1 MRTTAVMDYLGDV
14 INPIAVKEM
23 RQAVKGRVLV
33 WMLIL
38 YLLAQLVIMGAGILF
53 SEFDG
58 GNFNAGPELLSI
70 LLIALLL
77 TCLLF
82 LPAIFGLRLSAERA
96 QNRIDLLFI
105 TDMSPYSIIWGKM
118 VAAMALTGLLFFAAM
133 PFLTLTYLLRG
144 IDLPSIFVMLALDF
158 VMVVLVIQG
167 SLLLACFPGGMISR
181 GIRFLLGLGGA
192 VTIFFIVSS
201 ISFDMLRSGV
211 GSQLGSWDF
220 WGPALTIMGL
230 LGTVMGFLYVLS
242 AVMISPNSSN
252 RAPLLRLYLFVIWC
266 CTAAITWLWFKKAG
280 GREPL
285 YTWVITMVGLF
296 STVFII
302 SLCERTVIG
311 PRVRRR
317 IPRRRWL
324 RVPAFFL
331 YSGAASGVL
340 FSLSMLAL
348 SLGAVQGVSVLV
360 PQVFNDW
367 AHKFHLGILVFT
379 LYLVC
384 YALTSLLVR
393 RLLLPKTENYNSST
407 IMILFI
413 LLAAGSLFP
422 FLFAWFFLHH
432 DLDRIPDLWYL
443 GDPLIVFLEPRM
455 LETARNL
462 TIVWALVA
470 LALNIPWFA
479 AQMRRFRPLDD
490 GGETAVEPMT
500 AAVQEEPCPL

>member
-1 MRTTAVMDYLGDV
+1 MRMISIADALGDV

-23 RQAVKGRVLV
+23 RQAVKGRVLI

-58 GNFNAGPELLSI
+58 GNFSAGPELLSI

-82 LPAIFGLRLSAERA
+82 LPAIFGLRLGAERA
-96 QNRIDLLFI
+96 QSRIDLLFI

-118 VAAMALTGLLFFAAM
+118 VAAMALTGLLFFTAM

-144 IDLPSIFVMLALDF
+144 IDMPSIFVMLALDF
-158 VMVVLVIQG
+158 VIVVLVIQG
-167 SLLLACFPGGMISR
+167 ALLLACFPGGMISR
-181 GIRFLLGLGGA
+181 GIRFLMGLGGA
-192 VTIFFIVSS
+192 FAVFLFASNVS
-201 ISFDMLRSGV
+201 FELLQSGV
-211 GSQLGSWDF
+211 GSLLGSWEF
-220 WGPALTIMGL
+220 WGPALTVMGL
-230 LGTVMGFLYVLS
+230 LALVMGFVYVLS

-252 RAPLLRLYLFVIWC
+252 RAPVLRLYLCVIW
-266 CTAAITWLWFKKAG
+266 AGSLAITWVWYEKTKEFGLMM
-280 GREPL
+280 
-285 YTWVITMVGLF
+285 TWIIISVGLF
-296 STVFII
+296 STAFII

-311 PRVRRR
+311 PRIRRK
-317 IPRRRWL
+317 IPRRLWL
-324 RVPAFFL
+324 RIPAFFL

-340 FSLSMLAL
+340 FSLTMLAL
-348 SLGAVQGVSVLV
+348 SLG
-360 PQVFNDW
+360 VFYVAWNV
-367 AHKFHLGILVFT
+367 FPMTSSRPTESHLKTVVFT

-384 YALTSLLVR
+384 YALTSLFLR
-393 RLLLPKTENYNSST
+393 RLVLPKAENYNSST

-455 LETARNL
+455 LETAVNF
-462 TIVWALVA
+462 TVVWTLVA
-470 LALNIPWFA
+470 LGLNVPWFA
-479 AQMRRFRPLDD
+479 SQFKQFKPLEETLD
-490 GGETAVEPMT
+490 TAVEP
-500 AAVQEEPCPL
+500 AAVKEEPCTL

>member
-1 MRTTAVMDYLGDV
+1 MAAMIDYLGDV
-14 INPIAVKEM
+14 MNPIAVKEM

-118 VAAMALTGLLFFAAM
+118 AAAMALTGLLFFTAM

-158 VMVVLVIQG
+158 VFVVLVIQG
-167 SLLLACFPGGMISR
+167 ALLLACFPGGMISR

-192 VTIFFIVSS
+192 VTVFFIVSS
-201 ISFDMLRSGV
+201 LSFRMLQSGV
-211 GSQLGSWDF
+211 GSLLGSWEF
-220 WGPALTIMGL
+220 WAPALTVMGL
-230 LGTVMGFLYVLS
+230 LGMAMGFLYVLS
-242 AVMISPNSSN
+242 AVLISPNSSN
-252 RAPLLRLYLFVIWC
+252 RAPVIRLYLFATWC
-266 CTAAITWLWFKKAG
+266 CSTAMTWLWFKKAG
-280 GREPL
+280 DRELL
-285 YTWVITMVGLF
+285 YVWIIFMVGLF

-302 SLCERTVIG
+302 ALCERTVIG
-311 PRVRRR
+311 PRVRRM
-317 IPRRRWL
+317 IPRRQWL
-324 RVPAFFL
+324 RIPAFFL

-348 SLGAVQGVSVLV
+348 SLGFFYAVSVLV
-360 PQVFNDW
+360 PHVSTKW
-367 AHKFHLGILVFT
+367 SGRFHMGILVFT

-384 YALTSLLVR
+384 YALTSLFVR
-393 RLLLPKTENYNSST
+393 RVLLPKAENYNSST

-432 DLDRIPDLWYL
+432 DMDRIPDMWYL
-443 GDPLIVFLEPRM
+443 GNPLIVFLEPRM
-455 LETARNL
+455 LGTAL
-462 TIVWALVA
+462 HFTIVWGLAA
-470 LALNIPWFA
+470 IALNIPWLA
-479 AQMRRFRPLDD
+479 AQVRAFKPLEDISD
-490 GGETAVEPMT
+490 IAVEP
-500 AAVQEEPCPL
+500 ASAVREEPCPL